1 MHDAQA
7 TVTAHETWFEP
18 GRTERGDPNNECDFR
33 QLRHHTKNVLQQIL
47 LQITHAQDLRATVS
61 SGWILADLRRR
72 ILTSVEISDALFGL
86 TRPPPAMS
94 KRLRTMG
101 ESMIRMVADG
111 AQMLRLEVTVA
122 GECPDPLQQL
132 VLRVAH
138 EFVGNAL
145 KHGMRERAAGAI
157 SMRLVSDIDGAT
169 TLMVIDDGW
178 GFDGSPD
185 AGEGMK
191 IAGDLAASA
200 GGVVSLL
207 RTHVTMA
214 VLELPSPRGRRG
226 FDHRTTNSDCAMTE
240 QQERG

>member
-7 TVTAHETWFEP
+7 AMTARETWFEP
-18 GRTERGDPNNECDFR
+18 GPAERGDPNNECDFR

-47 LQITHAQDLRATVS
+47 LQITHAQDQTATVS
-61 SGWILADLRRR
+61 SGWLLADLRRR
-72 ILTSVEISDALFGL
+72 ILTSAEISDALFGL
-86 TRPPPAMS
+86 TRPPAAMA
-94 KRLRTMG
+94 KRLRALG
-101 ESMIRMVADG
+101 EGMIRIFADG

-122 GECPDPLQQL
+122 GKCPEPLQQL

-145 KHGMRERAAGAI
+145 KHGMRERAIGVI
-157 SMRLVSDIDGAT
+157 SIRLLTDIDGAT
-169 TLMVIDDGW
+169 TLVVTDDGW

-191 IAGDLAASA
+191 IASDLAASA
-200 GGVVSLL
+200 GGTVSLV
-207 RTHVTMA
+207 RTHMTMA
-214 VLELPSPRGRRG
+214 VLELPLPREKRG
-226 FDHRTTNSDCAMTE
+226 FDHRTTRFDCAMTE